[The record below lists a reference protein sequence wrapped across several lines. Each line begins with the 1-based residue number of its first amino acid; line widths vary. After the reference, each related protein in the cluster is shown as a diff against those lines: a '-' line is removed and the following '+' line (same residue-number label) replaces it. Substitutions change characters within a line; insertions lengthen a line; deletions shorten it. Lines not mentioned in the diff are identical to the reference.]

1 MADDVYSPTV
11 LDHLQNPRNA
21 GSMTEPDAV
30 GVQANPIC
38 GDTMKLM
45 LHIVDGRVTEARWQ
59 TVGCPPTLATSSF
72 ATELATGKSV
82 DEVGAVTA
90 DDISAAMGGLPAGKT
105 HASSMAADALRKA
118 IAGYK
123 ARHAS

>member
-1 MADDVYSPTV
+1 
-11 LDHLQNPRNA
+11 
-21 GSMTEPDAV
+21 MTDPDAV

-45 LHIVDGRVTEARWQ
+45 LHIKDGRVTEARWQ
-59 TVGCPPTLATSSF
+59 TVGCQPALATSSF

-90 DDISAAMGGLPAGKT
+90 DDIMASMGGLPAGKT
-105 HASSMAADALRKA
+105 HASNMAADALRKA
-118 IAGYK
+118 IAGYR
-123 ARHAS
+123 ARNPS